1 MLKQNFEMINAQRVI
16 VSNQM
21 GEFIR
26 VRIIFSC
33 HLFQIFICVM
43 MGSMSLGQ
51 AFPILEIF
59 GNGLAAAAKIFKI
72 IEQKPKIDSSSD
84 KGEKPD
90 KISGRLEFR
99 NVSFTYPAR
108 PEVQV

>member
-1 MLKQNFEMINAQRVI
+1 
-16 VSNQM
+16 M
-21 GEFIR
+21 GEFISVQR
-26 VRIIFSC
+26 VRINFSC
-33 HLFQIFICVM
+33 QLFQIFICVM

-84 KGEKPD
+84 KGEKPE